1 MKNARLLPLVLG
13 IVIGALI
20 SYFYF
25 GSQTTD
31 DDQKVQA
38 RPEPTGLI
46 SPEEARTMD
55 MAFNS
60 RHQLISDSITKR
72 PDNRSSWW
80 ALDNLRSYLDYAE
93 NEAMNQDYTM
103 DGIRVYLAA
112 YPNEGEE
119 VGYTTMF
126 FVPTGIS
133 NASKGSMFNFNYLE
147 GSGDISTIEGFN
159 NGGSGN
165 PPDSNYPQQ

>member
-25 GSQTTD
+25 GQPSED
-31 DDQKVQA
+31 VQQA
-38 RPEPTGLI
+38 QEITEPKGLI
-46 SPEEARTMD
+46 TPEEARTMD

-103 DGIRVYLAA
+103 DGVRVYLAA
-112 YPNEGEE
+112 YPDEGEV

-126 FVPTGIS
+126 FVPTGKS
-133 NASKGSMFNFNYLE
+133 NASKGSMFNFNFQA
-147 GSGDISTIEGFN
+147 GSGDIPTINGFN
-159 NGGSGN
+159 DGGNGE
-165 PPDSNYPQQ
+165 PPSSNYPHQ